1 MNLSL
6 ERANEVRRMLVD
18 QGVSAE
24 YLNIEYYGESKP
36 LVPTEDNVS
45 EPKNRRVE
53 VVLATCEP

>member
-36 LVPTEDNVS
+36 LVQTEDNVS

-53 VVLATCEP
+53 VVVR